1 MQTYQKAPLPQ
12 LQFDFENMGKEPS
25 IHKHPASFEY
35 ISASG
40 TKPSTME
47 TIGVMHML
55 LVQDMDRAINFYEK
69 TFGFTTIQKSTFW
82 SNLDC
87 GHGKIAL
94 CSFGNNTERKETT
107 LIIEVDDYQQAAE
120 RIKENGGQVKDIAEP
135 YEGAPVYNVIMIDTE
150 NNQLVASQ
158 MVHV

>member
-1 MQTYQKAPLPQ
+1 
-12 LQFDFENMGKEPS
+12 
-25 IHKHPASFEY
+25 
-35 ISASG
+35 
-40 TKPSTME
+40 ME
-47 TIGVMHML
+47 TLGVMHML
-55 LVQDMDRAINFYEK
+55 LVQDMDRAIGFYEK
-69 TFGFTTIQKSTFW
+69 TFGFSTIQKSAFW

-94 CSFGNNTERKETT
+94 CSFGNKTELKETT

-120 RIKENGGQVKDIAEP
+120 RIKANGGQVKDIAEP

-158 MVHV
+158 VVHM